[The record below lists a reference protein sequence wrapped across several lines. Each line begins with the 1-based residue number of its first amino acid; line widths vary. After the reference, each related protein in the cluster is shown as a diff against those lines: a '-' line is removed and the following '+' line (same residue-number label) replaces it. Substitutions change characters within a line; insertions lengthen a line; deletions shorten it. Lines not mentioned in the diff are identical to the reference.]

1 MNKLWI
7 CVFAFGVVFIP
18 VTSAVE
24 PSQRPTV
31 GQTRLLPLTE
41 KTKSSFAWVPPG
53 DSWLGGGKDKE
64 GQNPFSLAHGLWC
77 GQYEVTQEEWEAV
90 MGNNPSYYK
99 DKPKH
104 PVENV
109 SWNDVQEFLKKVNAT
124 NKRSGL
130 LYRLPTEQE
139 WEYIL
144 RGGVITK
151 IQSKYSFY
159 FARGKMDLAADVGND
174 LSSLQAN
181 FAGKYPA
188 GIAKQ
193 GPTLQSTSPVGSY
206 LPNPLGI
213 YDMHG
218 NVWEWTSS
226 QEGSLRVRRGGGW
239 SSNGGHCSA
248 TNRNRVG
255 SDYRQTSQG
264 FRLLA
269 VSLEK

>member
-18 VTSAVE
+18 VTLAVE
-24 PSQRPTV
+24 PSERVGV
-31 GQTRLLPLTE
+31 GQTRLFALTE

-53 DSWLGGGKDKE
+53 NSWLGGGGGKE
-64 GQNPFSLAHGLWC
+64 GQNSFMLAQGLWC

-90 MGNNPSYYK
+90 MGNSPSYFK
-99 DKPKH
+99 DRPKH

-109 SWNDVQEFLKKVNAT
+109 SWNDVQEFLKKLNAT

-144 RGGVITK
+144 RGGTIAK
-151 IQSKYSFY
+151 MQSKYSFY
-159 FARGKMDLAADVGND
+159 FARGKIDLVADAGND

-181 FAGKYPA
+181 FAGEYPA

-239 SSNGGHCSA
+239 SSNGAHCSA
-248 TNRNRVG
+248 TYRNRVG
-255 SDYRQTSQG
+255 SDYRQNSQG